1 MHLTTIKYTEYEKNL
16 PQEGRH
22 IIGQTQGENIVV
34 YQAFNSQIAKYAVK
48 HQQFGGSHYKFSR
61 MSWIKP
67 NFLWMM
73 YRAGWAEKENQ
84 ERILAIQIKLTN
96 FILLLKEAVHS
107 SFKEDIYQT
116 HENWK
121 NKLSKSNVRLQ
132 WDPDHD
138 PHGNKLNRRAIQLGM
153 NGRLL
158 QQFATEWIC
167 SIEDITPFVAEQK
180 KILDQRKMEDLE
192 VIAEQEITIEDL
204 ELIDKLRLDY

>member
-1 MHLTTIKYTEYEKNL
+1 
-16 PQEGRH
+16 
-22 IIGQTQGENIVV
+22 
-34 YQAFNSQIAKYAVK
+34 
-48 HQQFGGSHYKFSR
+48 
-61 MSWIKP
+61 
-67 NFLWMM
+67 
-73 YRAGWAEKENQ
+73 
-84 ERILAIQIKLTN
+84 RILAIQIKLTN

-107 SFKEDIYQT
+107 SFKADIYQT

>member
-1 MHLTTIKYTEYEKNL
+1 MNLTTIKYTNYERNL

-22 IIGQTQGENIVV
+22 IIGQVQGENIVV
-34 YQAFNSQIAKYAVK
+34 YQAFNPQIAKYAVK
-48 HQQFGGSHYKFSR
+48 NQQFGGSHYKFSR

-107 SFKEDIYQT
+107 SFKSDIYQT

-121 NKLSKSNVRLQ
+121 SQLSKSNVRLQ

-192 VIAEQEITIEDL
+192 VIAEQEITIEDR